1 MSGHGRKK
9 KHHEE
14 EEGEGGSERW
24 LVTYA
29 DMLTLLLVLF
39 IVLYSISQ
47 VNTSK
52 LSQLR
57 ASLSSA
63 FGGGQQSILDGSTG
77 LGNEEGDT
85 IAAQLSP
92 NQDNSASSDNAP
104 TLPNPNLS
112 QSAASAAVDAAAAA
126 EAAQAVA
133 AAKQGAAAVKA
144 EVDEFEKI
152 EKSIAKSLASKGL
165 AGVAQYTIDQR
176 GLVVTIVTNS
186 LVFPGNKA
194 TLLPGGQTILD
205 AVVPPLVHIPN
216 PIEVDGHTN
225 QLGVSTEPEYPS
237 GWELSSARASAVV
250 RFMVQ
255 RQVPSSRLSAAGFS
269 DQRPL
274 YAPSDPRSVA
284 GNRRVDV
291 VILSMLSATD
301 KSKLPV
307 VAAATP

>member
-39 IVLYSISQ
+39 IVLYSISK

-63 FGGGQQSILDGSTG
+63 LGGGQQSILDGSTG
-77 LGNEEGDT
+77 LGNSEGDT
-85 IAAQLSP
+85 IAAQLIPDPESQAAA
-92 NQDNSASSDNAP
+92 NGVP
-104 TLPNPNLS
+104 TVPNPDLAPG
-112 QSAASAAVDAAAAA
+112 AASAAVDAAQ
-126 EAAQAVA
+126 AAQAAKAVA
-133 AAKQGAAAVKA
+133 EAKQGAAAVKA

-152 EKSIAKSLASKGL
+152 EKSIAKSLGARGL
-165 AGVAQYTIDQR
+165 AGVAQYSIDQR

-186 LVFPGNKA
+186 LVFPGNQA

-250 RFMVQ
+250 RFMID
-255 RQVPSSRLSAAGFS
+255 RKVPASRLSAAGYS

-291 VILSMLSATD
+291 VILSMLSAAD
-301 KSKLPV
+301 RSKLPT
-307 VAAATP
+307 VAAQQP